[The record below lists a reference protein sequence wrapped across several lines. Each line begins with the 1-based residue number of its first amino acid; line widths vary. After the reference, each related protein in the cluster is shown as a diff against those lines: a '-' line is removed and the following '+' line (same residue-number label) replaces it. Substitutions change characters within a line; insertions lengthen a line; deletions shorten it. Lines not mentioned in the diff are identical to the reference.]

1 MALNLY
7 NERNDFLKEM
17 RMEAMAIILEF
28 LTVRQGSTER
38 SVFVT
43 YFDGSFLITGHRD
56 TADRLS
62 SCVDTI
68 VRAVIEADY
77 LRYAEEVA
85 SHLICQTYVRKRSPY
100 GYYDLIDDYSYAP
113 EIQKFIKLT
122 AMYIQK
128 AFDRESEG

>member
-17 RMEAMAIILEF
+17 RMEAMAILLEF
-28 LTVRQGSTER
+28 LIQQSGMER
-38 SVFVT
+38 AASVT
-43 YFDGSFLITGHRD
+43 YLGGRFLISGD
-56 TADRLS
+56 SKTAEGLS
-62 SCVDTI
+62 ARIDA
-68 VRAVIEADY
+68 AVHAAREADY

-85 SHLICQTYVRKRSPY
+85 AHLICQTYVRKRSPY

-113 EIQKFIKLT
+113 QIQKFIKLT

>member
-7 NERNDFLKEM
+7 KKKDGFSRENQMK
-17 RMEAMAIILEF
+17 AMAIILEF
-28 LTVRQGSTER
+28 LTVKQGSTER
-38 SVFVT
+38 SVFVM
-43 YFDGSFLITGHRD
+43 YFDGSFLITGHVD

-62 SCVDTI
+62 SCVDTV
-68 VRAVIEADY
+68 VRAVDEADY

-85 SHLICQTYVRKRSPY
+85 SHLIFQTYVRKRSPY
-100 GYYDLIDDYSYAP
+100 GYDDLIDDYSYAP

>member
-17 RMEAMAIILEF
+17 RMEAMAILLEF
-28 LTVRQGSTER
+28 LIQQSGMER
-38 SVFVT
+38 AASVT
-43 YFDGSFLITGHRD
+43 YLGGRFLITGHRD

-62 SCVDTI
+62 SCVDTV

-113 EIQKFIKLT
+113 QIQKFIKLT

-128 AFDRESEG
+128 AIDRESEG

>member
-17 RMEAMAIILEF
+17 RMEAMEILLEF
-28 LTVRQGSTER
+28 LIQQSGMER
-38 SVFVT
+38 AASVT
-43 YFDGSFLITGHRD
+43 YLGGRFLITGHRD

-62 SCVDTI
+62 SCVDTV

-113 EIQKFIKLT
+113 QIQKFIKLT

-128 AFDRESEG
+128 AIDRESEG

>member
-17 RMEAMAIILEF
+17 RMEAMAILLEF
-28 LTVRQGSTER
+28 LIQQSGMER
-38 SVFVT
+38 AASVT
-43 YFDGSFLITGHRD
+43 YLGGRFLITGHRD

-62 SCVDTI
+62 SCVDTV

-113 EIQKFIKLT
+113 QIQKFIKLT